1 MILFRYIRSLFLL
14 SLPLIG
20 GHIAQI
26 LIGVGDTL
34 IVGRYSTES
43 LAALVLGTTI
53 FFIIFIF
60 GAGFSFAVVALVST
74 AKSENDT
81 VKIRRITRMALWL
94 SFAFGVLVF
103 PFFLFSETVLLL
115 LGQELNLAILASDY
129 LIFSGISMFPALSA
143 SVLRCYLAGL
153 EYVKVTFYISI
164 LAVLLNLLVNYLLV
178 FGKLGL
184 PELGIVGAGI
194 ATVFV
199 NLFMCISFL
208 VYAKVKL
215 PQHNL
220 FVRFWRPD
228 WPVIGLVSKMG
239 SAIGI
244 SSLAEAGLFSA
255 SSIMMGWIGQI
266 ELAAHGIAL
275 QLASITFML
284 HLGLSD
290 AATIRVSSAF
300 GKKNKREIVNECW
313 AALIISLAV
322 SLLAIIVFL
331 GIPNFLISAFLN
343 PEELS
348 ANLIMKIGVSL
359 LALAAL
365 FQLVDGG
372 QALAIHLLRGLH
384 DTTIPMY
391 LAIISYWIIGL
402 PIGYLLSFHY
412 SFGPHG
418 IWLGLVVGL
427 GFACVF
433 LFTRLVVNI
442 KHFSPKY

>member
-1 MILFRYIRSLFLL
+1 MLFSYIRSLFLL

-74 AKSENDT
+74 AKSESDT

-94 SFAFGVLVF
+94 SFAFGLFVF
-103 PFFLFSETVLLL
+103 PIFLFSETILLF

-129 LIFSGISMFPALSA
+129 LIFSGIAMFPALSA

-153 EYVKVTFYISI
+153 EYVKVTFYISM

-184 PELGIVGAGI
+184 PELGVVGAGI

-199 NLFMCISFL
+199 NVFMCISFL

-300 GKKNKREIVNECW
+300 GKKNKRKIVYECW
-313 AALIISLAV
+313 AALILSLAISL
-322 SLLAIIVFL
+322 SAIIVFL
-331 GIPNFLISAFLN
+331 GMPNFLISAFLN
-343 PEELS
+343 PDELS

-359 LALAAL
+359 LAFAAL

-412 SFGPHG
+412 NFGPQG
-418 IWLGLVVGL
+418 IWLGLVLGL
-427 GFACVF
+427 GSACVF

-442 KHFSPKY
+442 QCFSPKY

>member
-1 MILFRYIRSLFLL
+1 MMLFSYIRSLFLL

-74 AKSENDT
+74 AKSESDT

-94 SFAFGVLVF
+94 SFAFGLFVF
-103 PFFLFSETVLLL
+103 PIFLFSETVLLF

-129 LIFSGISMFPALSA
+129 LIFSGIAMFPALSA

-153 EYVKVTFYISI
+153 EYVKVTFYISM

-208 VYAKVKL
+208 FYAKLKL

-313 AALIISLAV
+313 AAFIISLAV

-348 ANLIMKIGVSL
+348 ANLIIKIGVSL

-402 PIGYLLSFHY
+402 PIGYVLSFHY
-412 SFGPHG
+412 NFGPQG
-418 IWLGLVVGL
+418 IWLGLVLGL
-427 GFACVF
+427 GSACVF

-442 KHFSPKY
+442 QRFSPKY

>member
-1 MILFRYIRSLFLL
+1 MKFFRYIRSLFLL

-26 LIGVGDTL
+26 LISVGDTL
-34 IVGRYSTES
+34 IVGRYSTEA

-53 FFIIFIF
+53 FFIIFIL
-60 GAGFSFAVVALVST
+60 GAGFSFAAMALVST
-74 AKSENDT
+74 ANTEGDNT
-81 VKIRRITRMALWL
+81 KIRRITRMALWL
-94 SFAFGVLVF
+94 SLAFGLLVF
-103 PFFLFSETVLLL
+103 PIFVFSERLLL
-115 LGQELNLAILASDY
+115 FLGQEFNLAALASDY
-129 LIFSGISMFPALSA
+129 LIFSGIAIFPALSA
-143 SVLRCYLAGL
+143 SVLRCYLAGM

-164 LAVLLNLLVNYLLV
+164 VAVLLNLLVNYLLV
-178 FGKLGL
+178 FGMFGL

-199 NLFMCISFL
+199 NLFMFMSF
-208 VYAKVKL
+208 VIYAKIKL

-228 WPVIGLVSKMG
+228 RGVIDLVLKMG

-244 SSLAEAGLFSA
+244 TSLAEAGLFSA
-255 SSIMMGWIGQI
+255 SSIMMGWVGQL

-300 GKKNKREIVNECW
+300 GKKDKIEIIIECW
-313 AALIISLAV
+313 AAIVISLGL
-322 SLLAIIVFL
+322 SFLAILIFL
-331 GIPNFLISAFLN
+331 GFPKFLISAFLN
-343 PEELS
+343 SEELN
-348 ANLIMKIGVSL
+348 AKLIVELGISL

-391 LAIISYWIIGL
+391 LAVISYWIIGL
-402 PIGYLLSFHY
+402 PSGYILTFHY
-412 SFGPHG
+412 NFDAQG
-418 IWLGLVVGL
+418 IWLGLVIGL
-427 GFACVF
+427 GFACLF
-433 LFTRLVVNI
+433 LFLRLI
-442 KHFSPKY
+442 KNLRSLS

>member
-1 MILFRYIRSLFLL
+1 M
-14 SLPLIG
+14 
-20 GHIAQI
+20 
-26 LIGVGDTL
+26 

-74 AKSENDT
+74 AKSESDT

-94 SFAFGVLVF
+94 SFAFGLFVF
-103 PFFLFSETVLLL
+103 PIFLFSETVLLF

-129 LIFSGISMFPALSA
+129 LIFSGIAMFPALSA

-153 EYVKVTFYISI
+153 EYVKVTFYISM

-300 GKKNKREIVNECW
+300 GKKNKHEIVNECW

-412 SFGPHG
+412 NFGPQG
-418 IWLGLVVGL
+418 IWLGLVLGL
-427 GFACVF
+427 GSACVF

-442 KHFSPKY
+442 QRFSPKY

>member
-1 MILFRYIRSLFLL
+1 MMLFSYIRSLFLL

-94 SFAFGVLVF
+94 SFAFSLLVF
-103 PFFLFSETVLLL
+103 PIFLFSDRVLLF

-129 LIFSGISMFPALSA
+129 LIFSGIAMFPALSA

-153 EYVKVTFYISI
+153 EYVKVTFYISM
-164 LAVLLNLLVNYLLV
+164 LAVLLNLVVNYLLV

-199 NLFMCISFL
+199 NLFMFISFF

-220 FVRFWRPD
+220 FIRFWRPD
-228 WPVIGLVSKMG
+228 WAVTGLVSKMG

-244 SSLAEAGLFSA
+244 SSFCLLYTSPSPRDGL
-255 SSIMMGWIGQI
+255 
-266 ELAAHGIAL
+266 
-275 QLASITFML
+275 
-284 HLGLSD
+284 LS
-290 AATIRVSSAF
+290 RMPSSA
-300 GKKNKREIVNECW
+300 
-313 AALIISLAV
+313 
-322 SLLAIIVFL
+322 
-331 GIPNFLISAFLN
+331 
-343 PEELS
+343 
-348 ANLIMKIGVSL
+348 
-359 LALAAL
+359 
-365 FQLVDGG
+365 
-372 QALAIHLLRGLH
+372 
-384 DTTIPMY
+384 
-391 LAIISYWIIGL
+391 
-402 PIGYLLSFHY
+402 
-412 SFGPHG
+412 
-418 IWLGLVVGL
+418 
-427 GFACVF
+427 
-433 LFTRLVVNI
+433 
-442 KHFSPKY
+442 

>member
-1 MILFRYIRSLFLL
+1 MMLFSYIRSLFLL

-74 AKSENDT
+74 AKSESDT

-94 SFAFGVLVF
+94 SFAFGLFVF
-103 PFFLFSETVLLL
+103 PIFLFSETVLLF

-129 LIFSGISMFPALSA
+129 LIFSGIAMFPALSA

-153 EYVKVTFYISI
+153 EYVKVTFYISM

-208 VYAKVKL
+208 LYAKVKL

-300 GKKNKREIVNECW
+300 GKKNKHEIINECW

-412 SFGPHG
+412 NFGPQG
-418 IWLGLVVGL
+418 IWLGLVLGL
-427 GFACVF
+427 GSACVF
-433 LFTRLVVNI
+433 LFTRLIVNI
-442 KHFSPKY
+442 QRFSPKY

>member
-1 MILFRYIRSLFLL
+1 MLFSYIRSLFLL

-74 AKSENDT
+74 AKSESDA

-94 SFAFGVLVF
+94 SFAFGLFVF
-103 PFFLFSETVLLL
+103 PIFLFSETVLLF

-129 LIFSGISMFPALSA
+129 LIFSGIAMFPALSA

-153 EYVKVTFYISI
+153 EYVKVTFYISM

-300 GKKNKREIVNECW
+300 GKKNKTEIINECW

-322 SLLAIIVFL
+322 SFLAIVVFL
-331 GIPNFLISAFLN
+331 GIPKFLVSAFLN

-412 SFGPHG
+412 NFGPQG
-418 IWLGLVVGL
+418 IWLGLVLGL
-427 GFACVF
+427 GSACVF

-442 KHFSPKY
+442 QRFSPKY

>member
-1 MILFRYIRSLFLL
+1 MEFLGYIRSLFLL

-34 IVGRYSTES
+34 IVGRYSTEA

-60 GAGFSFAVVALVST
+60 GAGFSFAAMALVST
-74 AKSENDT
+74 ANTEGNT
-81 VKIRRITRMALWL
+81 LKIRRITRMALWL
-94 SFAFGVLVF
+94 SLAFGFLVS
-103 PFFLFSETVLLL
+103 PFFVFSEKLLLL
-115 LGQELNLAILASDY
+115 LGQELNLAVLASEY
-129 LIFSGISMFPALSA
+129 LIYSGIAIFPALSS
-143 SVLRCYLAGL
+143 SVLRCYLAGM

-164 LAVLLNLLVNYLLV
+164 IAVLLNLLINYLLV
-178 FGKLGL
+178 FGMFGL

-199 NLFMCISFL
+199 NLFMLISF
-208 VYAKVKL
+208 VIYAKIKL
-215 PQHNL
+215 PQHKL

-228 WPVIGLVSKMG
+228 RSVTGLVLKMG
-239 SAIGI
+239 STIGI
-244 SSLAEAGLFSA
+244 TNMAEAGLFSA
-255 SSIMMGWIGQI
+255 SSIMMGWVGQL

-290 AATIRVSSAF
+290 AATIKVSSAL
-300 GKKNKREIVNECW
+300 GKTNKHEIINECW
-313 AALIISLAV
+313 AALIISLGL
-322 SLLAIIVFL
+322 SSLAILIFL
-331 GIPNFLISAFLN
+331 GFPKLLISAFLN
-343 PEELS
+343 SEEVN
-348 ANLIMKIGVSL
+348 ANLIVEIGISL

-384 DTTIPMY
+384 DTTMPMY
-391 LAIISYWIIGL
+391 LAVISYWIIGL
-402 PIGYLLSFHY
+402 PSGYIFCFY
-412 SFGPHG
+412 YNFGAQG
-418 IWLGLVVGL
+418 IWSGLVIGL
-427 GFACVF
+427 GFACLF
-433 LFTRLVVNI
+433 LFLRLI
-442 KHFSPKY
+442 KNLQNLT

>member
-1 MILFRYIRSLFLL
+1 MKFFRYIRSLFLL

-34 IVGRYSTES
+34 IVGRYSTEA

-53 FFIIFIF
+53 FFIIFIL
-60 GAGFSFAVVALVST
+60 GAGFSFAAMALVSNANT
-74 AKSENDT
+74 GDDNT
-81 VKIRRITRMALWL
+81 KIRRITRMALWL
-94 SFAFGVLVF
+94 SLAFGLLVSPIF
-103 PFFLFSETVLLL
+103 VFSERLLL
-115 LGQELNLAILASDY
+115 FLGQEFNLSALASDY
-129 LIFSGISMFPALSA
+129 LIFSGIAIFPALSA
-143 SVLRCYLAGL
+143 SVMRCYLAGM

-164 LAVLLNLLVNYLLV
+164 VAILLNLLVNYLLV
-178 FGKLGL
+178 FGMFGL

-199 NLFMCISFL
+199 NLFMFISF
-208 VYAKVKL
+208 VIYAKIKL

-228 WPVIGLVSKMG
+228 RGVIGLVLKMG

-244 SSLAEAGLFSA
+244 TSLAEAGLFSA
-255 SSIMMGWIGQI
+255 SSMMMGWVGQL

-300 GKKNKREIVNECW
+300 GKKDKIEIIIECW
-313 AALIISLAV
+313 AAIVISLGL
-322 SLLAIIVFL
+322 SFLAILIFL
-331 GIPNFLISAFLN
+331 GFPKFLISAFLN
-343 PEELS
+343 SEELN
-348 ANLIMKIGVSL
+348 ANLIVELGISL

-391 LAIISYWIIGL
+391 LAVISYWIIGL
-402 PIGYLLSFHY
+402 PSGYILTFHY
-412 SFGPHG
+412 NFDAQG
-418 IWLGLVVGL
+418 IWLGLVIGL
-427 GFACVF
+427 GFACLF
-433 LFTRLVVNI
+433 LFLRLI
-442 KHFSPKY
+442 KNLRSLS

>member
-1 MILFRYIRSLFLL
+1 
-14 SLPLIG
+14 
-20 GHIAQI
+20 
-26 LIGVGDTL
+26 
-34 IVGRYSTES
+34 
-43 LAALVLGTTI
+43 
-53 FFIIFIF
+53 
-60 GAGFSFAVVALVST
+60 
-74 AKSENDT
+74 
-81 VKIRRITRMALWL
+81 MALWL
-94 SFAFGVLVF
+94 SFAFGLFVF
-103 PFFLFSETVLLL
+103 PIFLFSETVLLF

-129 LIFSGISMFPALSA
+129 LIFSGIAMFPALSA

-153 EYVKVTFYISI
+153 EYVKVTFYISM

-412 SFGPHG
+412 NFGPQG
-418 IWLGLVVGL
+418 IWLGLVLGL
-427 GFACVF
+427 GSACVF

-442 KHFSPKY
+442 KRFSPKY